1 MNAPA
6 VFTRTKCS
14 DAELAEMLGVAR
26 RTVGRWAQVEQWPF
40 VMEADGGVVVKKY
53 LVEMLPPS
61 RRLSLLGPP
70 ATTAPGEMIP
80 IEESSPAL
88 PKLSELKVWQ
98 REIMDARL
106 ALFREY
112 QRMERS
118 YGTARATKE
127 FCRAAKAGDL
137 PPHLQGLVAVANARG
152 GESRAISKSTIYRW
166 KAMDAVGIAAFA
178 PKDIEKNEVPDW
190 APYFLK
196 CYQRPQKPS
205 LAVAMEEMQAILPAH
220 IEMPSY
226 GQVRR
231 FQAKRSR
238 LDVAKGRHSGSE
250 LQKFKG
256 FVRRSTENMLPMDIG
271 QCDGHSFKARVA
283 HPEHGRPFHPEV
295 CAVIDWK
302 TRVCTGWSAWL
313 SESAMTVSGAILHSL
328 QVTEAKPYGGTFAM
342 LYSDKGAGNLSH
354 MVSNEVVGILAR
366 CGTEHVTGR
375 PGNPQGRGLVERSN
389 VGLWINAAK
398 ALETFTGKEM
408 DKGRARHIYLV
419 MDREVKK
426 TGTCTHEALPSW
438 DDFLRVC
445 QQAVDAYNRRP
456 HSSLPKIT
464 DPQTGRIR
472 HMAPLE
478 YWAQFLATGWR
489 PSMLPAEVLEDMAR
503 PQMARTTRNCEV
515 SVFGNSYYAKALED
529 YHGLEVIVEYDVH
542 DAKTVRVRDKNQR
555 LICTAHFERNVR
567 DAFPVTAVER
577 NREQRAKR
585 RLALIESKRQEIE
598 DERRGMLEQES
609 DRAMMIDVDPG
620 AVARVLEDIEDPELL
635 PEPPPVV
642 NDWPEPVQSPVK
654 EAENDA
660 SMYCASGTLTE
671 RYHLIRADVLRKRRN
686 MTDEEMELINEF
698 YETDNGRL
706 YLGLEKDLR
715 EIAGSVRKQ

>member
-6 VFTRTKCS
+6 VFTKNRCS
-14 DAELAEMLGVAR
+14 AAEMAEMLGVNQ

-40 VMEADGGVVVKKY
+40 VLEAEGGVVTKKY
-53 LVEMLPPS
+53 LVALLPPE
-61 RRLSLLGPP
+61 RHLSLVGEHQAP
-70 ATTAPGEMIP
+70 APGEMIP
-80 IEESSPAL
+80 IEETAPPL
-88 PKLSELKVWQ
+88 PKLTELKAWQ

-118 YGTARATKE
+118 YGTARAIKE

-137 PPHLQGLVAVANARG
+137 PPHLQALVAVANARG

-166 KAMDAVGIAAFA
+166 KAMDASGNLAAFA

-205 LAVAMEEMQAILPAH
+205 VAVAMEEMQAILPAH

-238 LDVAKGRHSGSE
+238 LDIAKGRHTGSE

-328 QVTEAKPYGGTFAM
+328 QVTEVKPYGGTFAM

-389 VGLWINAAK
+389 VGLWIAAAK
-398 ALETFTGKEM
+398 SLETFTGKEM

-426 TGTCTHEALPSW
+426 TGTCTNEMLPSW
-438 DDFLRVC
+438 EDFLRVC
-445 QQAVDAYNRRP
+445 QQAVDSYNRRP

-464 DPQTGRIR
+464 DPQTKRVR

-489 PSMLPAEVLEDMAR
+489 PSILPAEVLDDISR

-515 SVFGNSYYAKALED
+515 SVFGNFYYAKALED

-542 DAKTVRVRDKNQR
+542 DAKAVRVRDKNQR
-555 LICTAHFERNVR
+555 LICTAQFERNVR
-567 DAFPVTAVER
+567 EAFPVTAVER

-598 DERRGMLEQES
+598 DERRGMLEQEA
-609 DRAMMIDVDPG
+609 DQAMMIDVDEG
-620 AVARVLEDIEDPELL
+620 AVARVLEDIEEVEML
-635 PEPPPVV
+635 PDPPVM
-642 NDWPEPVQSPVK
+642 DETPVQTPVK
-654 EAENDA
+654 EAGNEA

-671 RYHLIRADVLRKRRN
+671 RYHLIRADVLGKRRA
-686 MTDEEMELINEF
+686 MTDEEWELINEF

-706 YLGLEKDLR
+706 YLSLEPDLR
-715 EIAGSVRKQ
+715 EIAGLAAKAAR